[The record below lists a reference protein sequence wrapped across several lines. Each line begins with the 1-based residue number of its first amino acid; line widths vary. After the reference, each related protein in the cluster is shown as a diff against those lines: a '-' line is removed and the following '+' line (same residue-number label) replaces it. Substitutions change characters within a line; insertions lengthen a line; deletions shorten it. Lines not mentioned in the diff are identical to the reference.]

1 MASDSIVASA
11 GGAVM
16 VAAIQ
21 AVGGTCRDLRERGI
35 RR

>member
-1 MASDSIVASA
+1 MASDSIVSSA

-16 VAAIQ
+16 IAAIR

-35 RR
+35 RQ